1 MLCGTSI
8 VGSLNKT
15 SKKQKKTK
23 NKKTTLG
30 EHGDL
35 LFFVLFINS

>member
-15 SKKQKKTK
+15 SKKRKKK
-23 NKKTTLG
+23 NKKTTKKKTHQLNPKKNF
-30 EHGDL
+30 D
-35 LFFVLFINS
+35 